1 MKAIQ
6 ISRTGG
12 ADVLDY
18 VELPTPSPGPGEVL
32 VRAESIGVNYFDTM
46 IRTGRYRWMP
56 KLPFV
61 LGNEMSGHVAA
72 LGPGVTTLKVGQKVF
87 IAGYEIGNRGG
98 LYAEYA
104 AVPEKAAW
112 PLPDGVGADEATAL
126 TNYQLAIILLHHAAR
141 GVTPR
146 TVVVYGAA
154 GGVGTALIDV
164 ARQAGALVIGTAGT
178 PEKCAFV
185 RTRGA
190 AHVINYNIEPVAERV
205 NAITSG
211 RGADIV
217 FDHVAGKAF
226 TEGDRKSVV

>member
-12 ADVLDY
+12 PDVLDF
-18 VELPTPSPGPGEVL
+18 VDMPTPAPGPGEVL
-32 VRAESIGVNYFDTM
+32 VKADAIGVNYFDTM

-72 LGPGVTTLKVGQKVF
+72 VGPGVTTLKVGQKVF

-112 PLPDGVGADEATAL
+112 PLPAGVGADEATAL
-126 TNYQLAIILLHHAAR
+126 TNYQL
-141 GVTPR
+141 GVDSCFITPR
-146 TVVVYGAA
+146 GASRRKRSWSM
-154 GGVGTALIDV
+154 
-164 ARQAGALVIGTAGT
+164 AR
-178 PEKCAFV
+178 P
-185 RTRGA
+185 A
-190 AHVINYNIEPVAERV
+190 ASAR
-205 NAITSG
+205 
-211 RGADIV
+211 R
-217 FDHVAGKAF
+217 
-226 TEGDRKSVV
+226 